1 MHVNRTR
8 IILIVMIIATVVL
21 GGAAIFIGWRLQNQV
36 NTNSFAGSACT
47 GYSFKYPERYCSDF
61 KNGTTCCKSCVREVY
76 QNSGGEYCRNDVG
89 QCQDE
94 NGGCAGTPPA
104 PTGCG
109 SNRILESCVKYSCDS
124 SKGKYVCYD
133 KVCKNNT
140 ETFDIGT
147 PTQEACS
154 SGTGDLVPPTQCN
167 RNGVKD
173 NGETGIDCGGGS
185 CGACVVSAGT
195 PVPNPADKC
204 TKPTGYDTPGRQYS
218 CSCTASQ
225 LCDEGNGAKG
235 CYYNCSY
242 TSVTYDDCLTWYNA
256 TTLPNKC
263 SQKDYTLSGGT
274 KCYKYDFSECGGG
287 TTPPPSSLTCYKCT
301 DATTDGNACST
312 QTVTGSSC
320 PSGWTTNSNCA
331 SQATGGSCS
340 TTTTQNTCYK
350 CTDAE
355 DDGNTCQTQT
365 TTGTCASLGAGWTSN
380 SSCATAATGGS
391 CAVGIQAK
399 VSGRVY
405 CQDPGGII
413 IPIPNTVVAIT
424 KGSTTVNATTD
435 SDGFYLSSAISLPS
449 AGDKVAVDIGSL
461 PSTFNNGLN
470 TSQLTGKSALNCA
483 TSSKLAG
490 CSTGV
495 ASNYYCDNVTTKGS
509 YANCKLT
516 TAGDSTSGHGYFDFK
531 YTNCSAAVP
540 SCGNSVVDAGEACDP
555 VGTVGQ
561 CTNGGKCQTGC
572 ACSTCNS
579 ACSTNDDC
587 PDGLICSGNSC
598 RNPSNTSAI
607 DCKVRVVPS
616 TGILD
621 GNYLLI
627 FTSFIFMVLGL
638 LVIRNQ
644 GAITLMTNVAISLFG
659 TNILRYVDPA
669 GAKRYYEKNILNK
682 QKHEA
687 E

>member
-21 GGAAIFIGWRLQNQV
+21 GGAAIFIGWRLQTQV
-36 NTNSFAGSACT
+36 NTNTFANDLSCIPTQCTQVCCPGGGCVETKCQDGRTIQWNGGPGSCKSPSEVKGGDTCPVVTPPPTPNPTSEASCIAANGCYNTSTKVCIANGDTWCSGGQDGGTPYGTSKCNNGVVQDLGDNYTGAGACKPGFCPAGSCLDRNNAAGNTTFNQCIAAGSANCSSSASTGNTCQICDCTDTGVLDYQGKECRRNCT
-47 GYSFKYPERYCSDF
+47 GYNRACNSVIPVCGQLDF
-61 KNGTTCCKSCVREVY
+61 PPNGA
-76 QNSGGEYCRNDVG
+76 QNIVV
-89 QCQDE
+89 
-94 NGGCAGTPPA
+94 A
-104 PTGCG
+104 TGC
-109 SNRILESCVKYSCDS
+109 
-124 SKGKYVCYD
+124 
-133 KVCKNNT
+133 
-140 ETFDIGT
+140 
-147 PTQEACS
+147 
-154 SGTGDLVPPTQCN
+154 
-167 RNGVKD
+167 
-173 NGETGIDCGGGS
+173 
-185 CGACVVSAGT
+185 
-195 PVPNPADKC
+195 
-204 TKPTGYDTPGRQYS
+204 
-218 CSCTASQ
+218 
-225 LCDEGNGAKG
+225 
-235 CYYNCSY
+235 
-242 TSVTYDDCLTWYNA
+242 
-256 TTLPNKC
+256 TT
-263 SQKDYTLSGGT
+263 
-274 KCYKYDFSECGGG
+274 
-287 TTPPPSSLTCYKCT
+287 TTT
-301 DATTDGNACST
+301 
-312 QTVTGSSC
+312 
-320 PSGWTTNSNCA
+320 
-331 SQATGGSCS
+331 S
-340 TTTTQNTCYK
+340 TTSSSTSSITTQNTCYK

-365 TTGTCASLGAGWTSN
+365 TAGTCAALGAGWTSN

-391 CAVGIQAK
+391 CTAAIQAK

-424 KGSTTVNATTD
+424 KGSTTVNTTTD
-435 SDGFYLSSAISLPS
+435 SDGFYVSSAISLPS

-516 TAGDSTSGHGYFDFK
+516 VAGDSTSGHGYFDFK

-540 SCGNSVVDAGEACDP
+540 SCGNSVIDAGEACDP

-627 FTSFIFMVLGL
+627 FTSFLFMVLGL

-644 GAITLMTNVAISLFG
+644 GAITLMTNIAISLFG

-669 GAKRYYEKNILNK
+669 GAKKYYEKNILNK